1 MKLFDLIQKLNEDI
15 FSLKEKL
22 EVKTNIVNTLE
33 KFYDLA
39 KNNSFFKVNELDL
52 DLNENLKENNINFKK
67 LFSILYSRNK
77 DSGVLTIEEFFN
89 IFYNKEGLIIKNCS
103 FCGRDANNIHFI
115 IDEFDEENSTFKIS
129 MTCIGCG
136 NTETRVLHF
145 DNIKEEVEEL
155 IYNWNY

>member
-15 FSLKEKL
+15 FSLKQKL
-22 EVKTNIVNTLE
+22 EIKTNIVETLK

-39 KNNSFFKVNELDL
+39 KDNSFFKVNELDL
-52 DLNENLKENNINFKK
+52 DLNEDLKENNINFKK

-77 DSGVLTIEEFFN
+77 DSGVLTIEEFLN
-89 IFYNKEGLIIKNCS
+89 IFYNKKGLIIKNCPS
-103 FCGRDANNIHFI
+103 CGKNTNNIHFT

-136 NTETRVLHF
+136 CTNTKVLHF
-145 DNIKEEVEEL
+145 DNIEEVEEL
-155 IYNWNY
+155 IHSWNY